1 MNGNGISAG
10 DLIALTKDQGHG
22 NFLEGNGILIVL
34 FFFLAMNGGLG
45 GFGGNGAYQV
55 PATKDYVSDR
65 FNNQNVINGLS
76 GLSKDVTTGT
86 YEMKSAVA
94 GAEAALQACCCST
107 KQEIMENRYAGERNT
122 ASIVTAIHNDGEATR
137 KVISDAVNQR
147 LRDELDQARDIIS
160 NTNQSRYI
168 LGQLG
173 NFYTK
178 PPCYPNYGCNPC
190 GNLYA

>member
-1 MNGNGISAG
+1 MNGNGLSAG
-10 DLIALTKDQGHG
+10 DILALTKENGG
-22 NFLEGNGILIVL
+22 FLEGNGILIVL
-34 FFFLAMNGGLG
+34 FFFLAFTGGLG

-94 GAEAALQACCCST
+94 EAQASLQKCCCDT
-107 KQEIMENRYAGERNT
+107 NRNIDALRYDNEKTG
-122 ASIVTAIHNDGEATR
+122 ASIVSAIHADGEATR
-137 KVISDAVNQR
+137 KVISDAITQN
-147 LRDELDQARDIIS
+147 LRDQLDQARDVIS

-168 LGQLG
+168 LDQLG
-173 NFYTK
+173 NYYTK
-178 PPCYPNYGCNPC
+178 PPCYPQYTCGGPC